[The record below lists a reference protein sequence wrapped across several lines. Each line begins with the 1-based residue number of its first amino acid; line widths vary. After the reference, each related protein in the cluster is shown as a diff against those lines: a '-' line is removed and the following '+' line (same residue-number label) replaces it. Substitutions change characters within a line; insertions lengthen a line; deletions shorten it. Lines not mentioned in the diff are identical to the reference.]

1 MMRMG
6 LVSDNVDLAE
16 GAAVGLHHWLM
27 ASAEAASQI
36 QPPPNDLVREIG
48 IMIAT
53 RRKKALGQALEI
65 AKWVFDEGN
74 DAQKEAIRYQ
84 VLQGL
89 GYLVEKLRYGRE
101 DDQDDDFDVPL
112 LRWRCTHLAL
122 AMAECG
128 LGDDPAVSRWSE
140 NIKNDPLPEVR
151 YAKSP
156 DFAQPSKDSESAGD
170 EPPTQTG

>member
-1 MMRMG
+1 
-6 LVSDNVDLAE
+6 
-16 GAAVGLHHWLM
+16 M
-27 ASAEAASQI
+27 A
-36 QPPPNDLVREIG
+36 
-48 IMIAT
+48 
-53 RRKKALGQALEI
+53 QALKI

-74 DAQKEAIRYQ
+74 DVEKETIRDL

-89 GYLVEKLRYGRE
+89 GYLVEELRYDRE
-101 DDQDDDFDVPL
+101 HDQDDDFDVPL

-122 AMAECG
+122 TMAECG
-128 LGDDPAVSRWSE
+128 LGGDPAVARWSE

-156 DFAQPSKDSESAGD
+156 DFAQPSAERESAGD